1 MQARRVLRAAIGFLR
16 AKLEARANLVRS
28 INCPACRGLI
38 AHTLHSTIVA
48 RPPRPVHRTMVRSA
62 ALRSAACLSGEY
74 GMNGLYVGLLAVIG
88 AGGVE
93 HVVEI
98 ARDDDE
104 RATFAHSVNAVR
116 TLLEAV
122 VNLTA

>member
-1 MQARRVLRAAIGFLR
+1 
-16 AKLEARANLVRS
+16 
-28 INCPACRGLI
+28 
-38 AHTLHSTIVA
+38 
-48 RPPRPVHRTMVRSA
+48 MVRSA

-74 GMNGLYVGLLAVIG
+74 GMNGLYVGLLAIIG

-98 ARDDDE
+98 ALNDDE

-122 VNLTA
+122 GNLTA

>member
-1 MQARRVLRAAIGFLR
+1 M
-16 AKLEARANLVRS
+16 
-28 INCPACRGLI
+28 
-38 AHTLHSTIVA
+38 
-48 RPPRPVHRTMVRSA
+48 HRTMVRSA
-62 ALRSAACLSGEY
+62 VLPSAAWLSGEY

-122 VNLTA
+122 GNLTA

>member
-1 MQARRVLRAAIGFLR
+1 
-16 AKLEARANLVRS
+16 
-28 INCPACRGLI
+28 
-38 AHTLHSTIVA
+38 
-48 RPPRPVHRTMVRSA
+48 
-62 ALRSAACLSGEY
+62 
-74 GMNGLYVGLLAVIG
+74 MNGLYVGLLAVIG

-104 RATFAHSVNAVR
+104 RATFAHSVNTVR

-122 VNLTA
+122 GNLTTQQSYPVRQHMIGNKFASKWTRMTSPARVIRHEIR

>member
-1 MQARRVLRAAIGFLR
+1 MAR
-16 AKLEARANLVRS
+16 S
-28 INCPACRGLI
+28 
-38 AHTLHSTIVA
+38 
-48 RPPRPVHRTMVRSA
+48 PRPVHRTMVRSA
-62 ALRSAACLSGEY
+62 ALRSAACVSGEY

-116 TLLEAV
+116 TLVDAV
-122 VNLTA
+122 TALST